1 MVRAQVRHRGPAW
14 GWAGFWGV
22 EPAAHKHLRL
32 QDQARTAGNRR
43 DGHLG
48 PDVERIKQVL
58 RDDLDVSDGE
68 LSDVTFLKTGVG
80 ESAASDEMRFD
91 ALEGGGQGC
100 FRADVHSSFAGRAL
114 VCAP

>member
-1 MVRAQVRHRGPAW
+1 
-14 GWAGFWGV
+14 
-22 EPAAHKHLRL
+22 L
-32 QDQARTAGNRR
+32 QDQAWTAGNRR

-91 ALEGGGQGC
+91 ALRAADRVAFAQTFTPRSPVGLWFARLETPRGC
-100 FRADVHSSFAGRAL
+100 A
-114 VCAP
+114 